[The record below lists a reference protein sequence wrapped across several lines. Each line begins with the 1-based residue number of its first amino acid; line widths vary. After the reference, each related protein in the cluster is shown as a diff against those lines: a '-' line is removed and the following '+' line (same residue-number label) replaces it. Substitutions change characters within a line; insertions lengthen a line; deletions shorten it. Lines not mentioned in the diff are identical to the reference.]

1 MVSRDSH
8 ATILNAPDW
17 TRVETICLDM
27 DGTVLDLRFDNF
39 FWLEE
44 VPRRYGAPR
53 GLDAAAALEEL
64 RPRLEAVRGT
74 LDWYCVD
81 YWSQELA
88 LDVVALKHEHR
99 QEIRYLPGAERFL
112 AHVRALGKR
121 VLLTTNAHP
130 ATLAI
135 KDRQVGLSGHFD
147 ALISS
152 HALGA
157 PKESREFWPRLV
169 RNESLALETT
179 LFVDDSPA
187 VIEAARAA
195 RVGWIYQV
203 LQPDSTLPV
212 RTAPRDVRSIR
223 ALTDLLA
230 A

>member
-1 MVSRDSH
+1 
-8 ATILNAPDW
+8 LNAPDW
-17 TRVETICLDM
+17 SKVETVCLDM
-27 DGTVLDLRFDNF
+27 DGTVLDLRFDNL

-44 VPRRYGAPR
+44 LPRHYAARR
-53 GLDAAAALEEL
+53 GLDADAAFEEL

-74 LDWYCVD
+74 LEWYCVD
-81 YWSQELA
+81 YWSEQLA
-88 LDVVALKHEHR
+88 LDVVALKREHR
-99 QEIRYLPGAERFL
+99 QHIRFLPGATRFL

-135 KDRQVGLSGHFD
+135 KDEQVGLSAHFD
-147 ALISS
+147 ALVSS
-152 HALGA
+152 HALGT
-157 PKESREFWPRLV
+157 PKESHEFWPRLAQT
-169 RNESLALETT
+169 ESLTLETT

-187 VIEAARAA
+187 VIEAARVA

-212 RTAPRDVRSIR
+212 RSAARHVRGIR
-223 ALTDLLA
+223 SLIDLLA